1 MRTADKEGKMKKILM
16 LAGDFAEDYEVMV
29 PYQALSVCGFAVD
42 VVCPDKKAGETIKTA
57 IHDFLGDQTYVEMPG
72 HRFALNKD
80 FEAVRCADY
89 DGLYL
94 TGGRA
99 PEYLRLDARVIEI
112 VRTFMAHNLPVAA
125 ICHGIQ
131 ILTAADVLD
140 GRRLTAY
147 PAVAPEIVL
156 AGGTYIE
163 AAADEAVTDGNLV
176 TSPAWPG
183 NTAILKAFI
192 AKFGA

>member
-1 MRTADKEGKMKKILM
+1 
-16 LAGDFAEDYEVMV
+16 
-29 PYQALSVCGFAVD
+29 
-42 VVCPDKKAGETIKTA
+42 
-57 IHDFLGDQTYVEMPG
+57 
-72 HRFALNKD
+72 
-80 FEAVRCADY
+80 
-89 DGLYL
+89 
-94 TGGRA
+94 
-99 PEYLRLDARVIEI
+99 
-112 VRTFMAHNLPVAA
+112 MAHNLPVAA